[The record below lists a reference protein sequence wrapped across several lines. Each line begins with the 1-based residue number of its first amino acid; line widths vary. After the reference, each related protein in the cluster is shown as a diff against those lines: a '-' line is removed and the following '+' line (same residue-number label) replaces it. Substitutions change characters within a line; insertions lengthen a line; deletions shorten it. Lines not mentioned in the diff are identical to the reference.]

1 MYDSVYDL
9 QSYLQYLVPCWIVQS
24 GLISLIH
31 VHVKFC
37 QDFFFFPYF
46 MGKQS
51 HQWNLDKINGL
62 VL

>member
-37 QDFFFFPYF
+37 QDFFFFF
-46 MGKQS
+46 LISWENS
-51 HQWNLDKINGL
+51 HTSGI
-62 VL
+62 